1 MSSGNK
7 LSVSICDD
15 NGNLSYQKQYRV
27 RRVLQRGV
35 FRDEKGVIALNMN
48 ECGFT
53 LVNNEWTATDSTGKI
68 VFVMICR
75 DSGCYN
81 ETKIG
86 EYIPAVNGEEP
97 RSVNKFNTYEI
108 LTATETDDLTELAG
122 TTVYGAGI
130 LVAAGGSPSDPS
142 AICIKGI
149 DGGTIFDYDAVAPDI
164 EHTGG
169 KITEINIKL
178 GCTDQN
184 PHYDTF
190 DRTRGL
196 YVKTFRGKRW
206 LCVSPANYVADF
218 GLIWKIEQ
226 TKNPKGLEYYVL
238 EVEE

>member
-1 MSSGNK
+1 MSGF
-7 LSVSICDD
+7 SVRIFDD
-15 NGNLSYQKQYRV
+15 DSNFVKGKSFSV

-35 FRDEKGVIALNMN
+35 FRGEKGVIALNMN

-53 LVNNEWTATDSTGKI
+53 LVDNEWTATDSTGKI

-97 RSVNKFNTYEI
+97 RSANRFNTYEI
-108 LTATETDDLTELAG
+108 LIATETDDLTELAG
-122 TTVYGAGI
+122 TTFYGAGI
-130 LVAAGGSPSDPS
+130 SAGVSPYEDHS

-149 DGGTIFDYDAVAPDI
+149 DGDTIFDYDAFQADI
-164 EHTGG
+164 KHIGN
-169 KITEINIKL
+169 KITEINAKL

-184 PHYDTF
+184 PHYNTF

>member
-1 MSSGNK
+1 MSGF
-7 LSVSICDD
+7 SVRIFDD
-15 NGNLSYQKQYRV
+15 DSNFVKGKSFSV

-35 FRDEKGVIALNMN
+35 FRREKGVIALNMN

-53 LVNNEWTATDSTGKI
+53 LENDEWKAEDSTGKI

-75 DSGCYN
+75 DSGYYN

-86 EYIPAVNGEEP
+86 EYIPAVSGGQP
-97 RSVNKFNTYEI
+97 RSVSRFNTYEI
-108 LTATETDDLTELAG
+108 LSATETDDLIELAG
-122 TTVYGAGI
+122 TTVYGVGTS
-130 LVAAGGSPSDPS
+130 VVVGGLPSDPS

-149 DGGTIFDYDAVAPDI
+149 DGDTIFDYDAFAADI
-164 EHTGG
+164 KHTGNN
-169 KITEINIKL
+169 KITEINVNL

-184 PHYDTF
+184 PHYNTF
-190 DRTRGL
+190 DRTKGL

-206 LCVSPANYVADF
+206 VCVSPANYVADF

-226 TKNPKGLEYYVL
+226 TNNPKGLEYYVL